1 MHCSSQTQNWDK
13 CTARYS
19 AVGGFVRIHRVPSE
33 KSDSVGVIHGLYL
46 GALKL
51 WSPLGSSEFCRILS
65 LTCSWAHSPLCF
77 LDLSFTPLSEH
88 VLRCNFSWM
97 CPTPPVECVSP
108 HLVPSLLR
116 NDNCSTIAQ
125 YGQTG
130 WGVIT
135 ANSRWA
141 QEKAGYSFLILK

>member
-19 AVGGFVRIHRVPSE
+19 PVGGFVRIHRVLSE
-33 KSDSVGVIHGLYL
+33 KSDSVGVIHGFYL

-65 LTCSWAHSPLCF
+65 LTCSWAHCPLCF

-97 CPTPPVECVSP
+97 CPTPQWNVCLITLFHPCY
-108 HLVPSLLR
+108 R
-116 NDNCSTIAQ
+116 TTIARQ
-125 YGQTG
+125 SLSMGKLAGGLLQQTADG
-130 WGVIT
+130 HKRKQAT
-135 ANSRWA
+135 PS
-141 QEKAGYSFLILK
+141 